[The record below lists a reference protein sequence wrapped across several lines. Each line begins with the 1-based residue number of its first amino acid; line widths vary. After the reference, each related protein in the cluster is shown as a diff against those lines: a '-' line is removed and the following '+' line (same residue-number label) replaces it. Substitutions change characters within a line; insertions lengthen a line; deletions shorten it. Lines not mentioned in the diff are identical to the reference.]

1 MTTISWNC
9 FLFTTVLLSSWSW
22 AVPDFRAV
30 IHLTASNDFV
40 GPSAQCNR
48 VGIHISPDRKHL
60 FHRDATF
67 KVVPRSS
74 GTLAPLARQLNSK
87 SSGNSS
93 TAVSNW
99 GGQLGQSPN
108 GTDPT
113 SERLAAKKESV
124 NQDILTSVSSEEVN
138 SLVGSSRSER
148 ASRNRL
154 REILPNFESMYK
166 TSQLAKVCELASFW
180 HSVEV
185 GVSHKTIPDVD
196 DDIGDFTPTWR
207 GDTFPRADLKMQSIW
222 SNSRRNSDWTS
233 HRSSRRTTSW
243 QPWTRD

>member
-93 TAVSNW
+93 PAAGKCRGLVPRSHEPRSNPW
-99 GGQLGQSPN
+99 IRN
-108 GTDPT
+108 C
-113 SERLAAKKESV
+113 AA
-124 NQDILTSVSSEEVN
+124 
-138 SLVGSSRSER
+138 SER
-148 ASRNRL
+148 ARGRNTIR
-154 REILPNFESMYK
+154 SAS
-166 TSQLAKVCELASFW
+166 SQTLQ
-180 HSVEV
+180 
-185 GVSHKTIPDVD
+185 VST
-196 DDIGDFTPTWR
+196 
-207 GDTFPRADLKMQSIW
+207 
-222 SNSRRNSDWTS
+222 NSRITP
-233 HRSSRRTTSW
+233 
-243 QPWTRD
+243 QG